1 MTPRNT
7 DELIQRAHEIA
18 QNILAAT
25 GAERFSL
32 HDQLH
37 RTLELIKLHGG
48 KVPSTLHRLDL
59 DLVDEAIEYS
69 FDNVPV

>member
-1 MTPRNT
+1 M
-7 DELIQRAHEIA
+7 DIKELVERAQEIA
-18 QNILAAT
+18 TKISDT
-25 GAERFSL
+25 SGDERFAL

-37 RTLELIKLHGG
+37 RTLELIKLRGG

-59 DLVDEAIEYS
+59 DLVDEAVEAA